1 MRTLSIDERTSRER
15 LRSATRVRIVD
26 VINLAAS
33 AKEMLLDRAL
43 RLHRPPDVENW
54 IVCAPPDP
62 ADLRGDGARHV
73 EMLRRSGV
81 PLALVKTPL
90 RLRPGGLARYL
101 LDLVGLFRRVRPH

>member
-1 MRTLSIDERTSRER
+1 MTILALRRSASSER
-15 LRSATRVRIVD
+15 LANGHTVRIMD
-26 VINLAAS
+26 LINLSAS
-33 AKEMLLDRAL
+33 AKEMLLDRAR

-81 PLALVKTPL
+81 PLALIKTPL
-90 RLRPGGLARYL
+90 GLRPGGLARYL
-101 LDLVGLFRRVRPH
+101 LDLVG